1 MISRLRCAG
10 VAVAVAVAA
19 LCSLLAGS
27 AAAASGNGSGREVRP
42 VGLPEPLG
50 NERLSDQERLT
61 RHARA
66 IRRSRVHVLPDA
78 NSPTVAW
85 LSYYSEDGPDE
96 IYLVLRSRVDP
107 AGRIWLQI
115 RVPMRPRPQ
124 TGWVRRES
132 MGRLEA
138 VRTKLLVD
146 RRRLRAILLRDG
158 KRLWS
163 ARVGIGAPATPTPAG
178 RYWVRTRLRGLR
190 SLPIYGPW
198 AFGTSAYSTLSDWP
212 GGGVIGIH
220 GTDEP
225 ELIPGRPS
233 HGCIRVRNR
242 AIRRLARLMP
252 IGTPVEIV

>member
-1 MISRLRCAG
+1 MTTRLSRAG
-10 VAVAVAVAA
+10 VAVAVAA
-19 LCSLLAGS
+19 LCSLLAGG
-27 AAAASGNGSGREVRP
+27 AASASGAVGREVRP

-78 NSPTVAW
+78 SSPTVAW

-107 AGRIWLQI
+107 AGRIWLRI

-132 MGRLEA
+132 MGRLDA

-146 RRRLRAILLRDG
+146 RRGLRATLLRDG
-158 KRLWS
+158 RPVWS
-163 ARVGIGAPATPTPAG
+163 SRVGIGAPSTPTPAG
-178 RYWVRTRLRGLR
+178 RHWVRTRLRGIR
-190 SLPIYGPW
+190 KLPMYGPW
-198 AFGTSAYSTLSDWP
+198 AFGTSAYSVLSDWP

-233 HGCIRVRNR
+233 HGCIRLRNG